1 MNNGKN
7 RYDKIY
13 YDDYVCYVLPPK
25 IWRTE
30 DFTPLWKWK
39 CKSWLS
45 KKYAWEKSD
54 MYRRV
59 ITNNILFCLREGGE
73 ESEDWLGFSEIEESE
88 DWLGFSEIEE
98 SEDKK
103 E

>member
-7 RYDKIY
+7 KYDKIY

-59 ITNNILFCLREGGE
+59 ISNNILFCLREGGE
-73 ESEDWLGFSEIEESE
+73 SEDWLES
-88 DWLGFSEIEE
+88 SEIEE